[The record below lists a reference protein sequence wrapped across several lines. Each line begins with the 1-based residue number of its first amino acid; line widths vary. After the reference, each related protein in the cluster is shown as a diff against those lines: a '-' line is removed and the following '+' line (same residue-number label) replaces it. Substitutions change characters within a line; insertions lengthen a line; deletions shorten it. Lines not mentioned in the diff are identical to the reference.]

1 LNTHYTQI
9 GVAANNIVFNGEE
22 TWLAVQIFGR
32 PAADCPAPDPAIRS
46 SITVANVQLA
56 NMGNELS
63 ADQASIDA
71 MMPSNASRNAAVTS
85 YDKLAA
91 AYNTL
96 LTETK
101 ANIVTYNAAVGIYNT
116 CIGG

>member
-1 LNTHYTQI
+1 
-9 GVAANNIVFNGEE
+9 
-22 TWLAVQIFGR
+22 
-32 PAADCPAPDPAIRS
+32 
-46 SITVANVQLA
+46 
-56 NMGNELS
+56 
-63 ADQASIDA
+63 